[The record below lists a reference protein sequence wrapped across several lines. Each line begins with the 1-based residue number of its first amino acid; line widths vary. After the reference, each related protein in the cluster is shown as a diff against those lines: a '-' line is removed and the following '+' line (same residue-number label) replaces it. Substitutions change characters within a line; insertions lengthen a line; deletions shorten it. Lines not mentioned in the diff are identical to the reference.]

1 MKPNYYTLLGVTS
14 RASTSEIKRAYRRMA
29 RQHHPDV
36 NAQAENEHI
45 KRVNEAYAV
54 LSDSRKRQRYDE
66 LLRQLRQRSETAR
79 REQERAQRE
88 QEKAQRGLQMTWMQG
103 AFGFVRELKEG
114 LHDENASRA
123 EEQPRPQPQHKPSH
137 PQQQEPQREPK
148 MTWAQGM
155 AGFVRELKKDMRDD
169 G

>member
-1 MKPNYYTLLGVTS
+1 MKPNYYTLLGVTP
-14 RASTSEIKRAYRRMA
+14 RASTSEIKRAYRRLA

-36 NAQAENEHI
+36 NAQVEDEQI

-66 LLRQLRQRSETAR
+66 QLRQARKRAEDER
-79 REQERAQRE
+79 RERERLRRQQEEPQI
-88 QEKAQRGLQMTWMQG
+88 TWMQG

-114 LHDENASRA
+114 MRDESASHKDKQA
-123 EEQPRPQPQHKPSH
+123 HSQEETPAS
-137 PQQQEPQREPK
+137 EPK

-169 G
+169 